1 MKHTLQVA
9 SNFGFS
15 FKLFAVRPAVECVRT
30 EVPADRVENQRCTF
44 SKVSFDYLL
53 EGVGGFFQ
61 ETTPWNLYI
70 FPLLFPNNVETRS
83 RSLSYPSETVW
94 IMS

>member
-1 MKHTLQVA
+1 MSSVLMKHTLKVA

-15 FKLFAVRPAVECVRT
+15 FKLFGVRPAVECVRT
-30 EVPADRVENQRCTF
+30 EVLADRVENQRCTF

-70 FPLLFPNNVETRS
+70 FPNNVETRS
-83 RSLSYPSETVW
+83 RSRSYSETVW
-94 IMS
+94 TVS